1 MKIVCCDNFGREN
14 RAEELVASNITN
26 RTLAE
31 VLVSALQDYPLKSD
45 QDWYKLVEDDY
56 VLSRGMEEFT

>member
-14 RAEELVASNITN
+14 RAEKLVASNITDKV
-26 RTLAE
+26 LAE
-31 VLVSALQDYPLKSD
+31 ILVSALQDYPLKSD

-56 VLSRGMEEFT
+56 VLWRGMEEFI